1 MLCGQWS
8 RLAVE
13 GETMRAIRF
22 LAPGIVAGL
31 LGSMVI
37 AAEAPAQTPRSSVDM
52 PASQGVPQFRD
63 PKTGQIW
70 TPLNVGQRSGPPTP
84 EDLAF
89 DPLGQAVYVKGVVT
103 QKPSIVPLSSVPIT
117 AGPTV
122 PIVNIGDATLSAIPG
137 KRWQVVLYLQ
147 NNSANTV
154 VPMITCRFTNSGRL
168 VEETHALVP
177 AVAAGLRVGMIIYGP
192 KVALFVDR
200 ANCGV
205 KSP

>member
-1 MLCGQWS
+1 MRGLRHGTFGFLGG
-8 RLAVE
+8 LAAF
-13 GETMRAIRF
+13 AI
-22 LAPGIVAGL
+22 
-31 LGSMVI
+31 M
-37 AAEAPAQTPRSSVDM
+37 AAASAQTPRSSVDM
-52 PASQGVPQFRD
+52 PTSQPVPEFKD

-70 TPLNVGQRSGPPTP
+70 TPLNVGQQSGPPTP
-84 EDLAF
+84 QDLAF

-103 QKPSIVPLSSVPIT
+103 QRPPIVPLAPVPIT

-147 NNSANTV
+147 NNSATTV
-154 VPMITCRFTNSGRL
+154 VPMLNCRFTNSGRL
-168 VEETHALVP
+168 VEETHVLVP
-177 AVAAGLRVGMIIYGP
+177 AVAAGLRVGMIVYGP
-192 KVALFVDR
+192 KTDLFVDR

>member
-1 MLCGQWS
+1 MRGLRHGTFAFLGG
-8 RLAVE
+8 LAAS
-13 GETMRAIRF
+13 TMMAT
-22 LAPGIVAGL
+22 V
-31 LGSMVI
+31 
-37 AAEAPAQTPRSSVDM
+37 APAQTPRSSVDM
-52 PASQGVPQFRD
+52 QTSQPVPEFKD

-70 TPLNVGQRSGPPTP
+70 TPLNVGQQSGPPTP
-84 EDLAF
+84 QDLAF

-103 QKPSIVPLSSVPIT
+103 QRPSIVPLSTVPIT

-147 NNSANTV
+147 NNSATTV
-154 VPMITCRFTNSGRL
+154 VPMLNCRFTNSGRL
-168 VEETHALVP
+168 VEETHVLVP
-177 AVAAGLRVGMIIYGP
+177 AVAPGVRVGMIIYGP
-192 KVALFVDR
+192 KVELFVDR